1 MKCYPHFKD
10 TLKRPLA
17 STSDKL
23 IELSYFK
30 YFKICQLQPITI
42 VQEAP
47 SFADTESREIK
58 KNIKKAF

>member
-1 MKCYPHFKD
+1 MKCYPHFKY

-30 YFKICQLQPITI
+30 YFKICHLQPITI